1 MENYQTEPA
10 HREPMYESMGT
21 PETLPLL
28 PLRGIVVLPH
38 STVHFDAGR
47 KKSVIAIEYA
57 MKEPGHHVFL
67 VAQKDSS
74 VDNPDL
80 EDLYSTGTVAEIK
93 QVLRLP
99 EGGLRVMV
107 NGLERAELLR
117 IRKRSPYLLA
127 EVSRLGEVMTSVHTE
142 LETEALIRHTQE
154 VFEEYAAAL
163 PRVSPDLLGRVLKAD
178 DPGEL
183 ADFIAANI
191 MLKVEDKELVLS
203 LYDPYQRLLA
213 LNKILEREY
222 KILDLEQIIHEQVRD
237 ELDKNQKEY
246 YLREQIKVIQQ
257 ELGEGDGIDQEVEN
271 YRERISKL
279 QLPEDSQEHLLKEA
293 DRLLKMPYNSSEGS
307 VVRTYLDTCLDLPW
321 NEWTKDRLDIR
332 RAKKILDAD
341 HYGIEKVKERI
352 LEFLS
357 VRKLT
362 DRVGGEILCLV
373 GPPGVGKT
381 SVAKSI
387 ARAMGR
393 NYARVSLGGVRDEA
407 DIRGHRKTY
416 IGAMPGRIITAL
428 TQAGSANPVIL
439 LDEVDKLGNDFRGDP
454 ASALLEV
461 LDSEQNKGFRDH
473 FVEIPVDLSQVLFLT
488 TANTLETIP
497 RPLLDRMEM
506 IELNTY
512 SDMEKLEIAKQHLL
526 PKQLE
531 KHGLKKVN
539 LKISDQVLLSIISGY
554 TKEAGV
560 RNLEREI
567 GKLCRKAAIRIA
579 TEEGE
584 TLRVTEKNLEELLGP
599 ARSHPDTI
607 PEENQ
612 VGVVTGLAWTSLGG
626 EILEIEVNVT
636 EGTGK
641 LELTG
646 SLGDVMKESAKAAI
660 SFIRSRADSLKI
672 PATFYK
678 DRDIH
683 IHVPEG
689 AIPKDGPSAGLAM
702 TTALVSELTGRP
714 VRREIAMTGEVT
726 IRGRALPIGG
736 LKEKTMAACKAGVT
750 TVILPRENRADLRE
764 IDSQVREKLQ
774 FVFVANAD
782 EALQNALVN

>member
-381 SVAKSI
+381 SIAISVAKALNLKL
-387 ARAMGR
+387 ARL
-393 NYARVSLGGVRDEA
+393 SLGGVRDEA